1 MWDPRPVQWPK
12 LTPRMFRT
20 IRAWVDENART
31 WDTYVQAHAI
41 LLTNPIVRS
50 IANVVIRLFAPPQ
63 PTRIVASEAEALDFH
78 ATCCRKPRSWV
89 KPSYA
94 DRDQRF
100 ALANNLFGA
109 TGSGASQQPAKANA
123 KPAKG
128 NDKPAKGSIAK
139 PAKGKPPRQSKS
151 AKSTDVAP
159 ACSLVP
165 PSGRAW
171 ACALATQVRARVRLR
186 LGFGFGLGLGLGLT
200 LTLTLTSSASWPA
213 GWRRSPPCSST
224 PAAARA
230 K

>member
-1 MWDPRPVQWPK
+1 M
-12 LTPRMFRT
+12 
-20 IRAWVDENART
+20 
-31 WDTYVQAHAI
+31 QAHAI
-41 LLTNPIVRS
+41 LLTNPVVRS

-63 PTRIVASEAEALDFH
+63 PIRIVASEAEALDFH

-139 PAKGKPPRQSKS
+139 PAKGKPPRQRKT

-159 ACSLVP
+159 SCSLVP

-171 ACALATQVRARVRLR
+171 ACALATQLCLVA
-186 LGFGFGLGLGLGLT
+186 FGMAPIAT
-200 LTLTLTSSASWPA
+200 LLFYTRRRTRQVTSALV
-213 GWRRSPPCSST
+213 GVC
-224 PAAARA
+224 AATTVPG
-230 K
+230 

>member
-1 MWDPRPVQWPK
+1 M
-12 LTPRMFRT
+12 
-20 IRAWVDENART
+20 
-31 WDTYVQAHAI
+31 QAHAI
-41 LLTNPIVRS
+41 LLTNPVVRS

-63 PTRIVASEAEALDFH
+63 PIRIVASEAEALDFH

-128 NDKPAKGSIAK
+128 SVAK
-139 PAKGKPPRQSKS
+139 PAKRKSPRQRKT
-151 AKSTDVAP
+151 ATSTDVAP
-159 ACSLVP
+159 SCSLVP

-171 ACALATQVRARVRLR
+171 ACALATQLCLMA
-186 LGFGFGLGLGLGLT
+186 FGMAPIAT
-200 LTLTLTSSASWPA
+200 LLFYTRRRTRQVTSALMGVCAA
-213 GWRRSPPCSST
+213 GTRGT
-224 PAAARA
+224 
-230 K
+230 

>member
-1 MWDPRPVQWPK
+1 M
-12 LTPRMFRT
+12 
-20 IRAWVDENART
+20 
-31 WDTYVQAHAI
+31 QAHAI

-63 PTRIVASEAEALDFH
+63 PIRIVASEAEALDFH
-78 ATCCRKPRSWV
+78 ATCCRKPRSWI

-128 NDKPAKGSIAK
+128 NAK
-139 PAKGKPPRQSKS
+139 PAKGKPARQSKS

-159 ACSLVP
+159 SCSLVP

-171 ACALATQVRARVRLR
+171 ACALATQLCLMA
-186 LGFGFGLGLGLGLT
+186 FGMAPIAILLFYT
-200 LTLTLTSSASWPA
+200 RRRTRQVTSALV
-213 GWRRSPPCSST
+213 GVC
-224 PAAARA
+224 AATTVPG
-230 K
+230 